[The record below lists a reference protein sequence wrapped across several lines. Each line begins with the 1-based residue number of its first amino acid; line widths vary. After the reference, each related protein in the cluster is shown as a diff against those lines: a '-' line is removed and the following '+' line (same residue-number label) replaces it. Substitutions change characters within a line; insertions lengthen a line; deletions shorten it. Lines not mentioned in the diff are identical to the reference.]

1 MTTPSPVG
9 SPFGSPRLLAS
20 LGEVGLAFHK
30 PAGLRVHPAN
40 DDGQDDLVSWLSRQP
55 DLPAGLAP
63 AHRIDGSASGIVL
76 CAATPQARGV
86 LSGWFAEGKVGKT
99 YLAVVQGRTRASGT
113 IRRKLQDARRGKPL
127 AAVTRY
133 RKLEWLGS
141 FTLVAVQIETGRKH
155 QIRRH
160 MQGIGHAVVGD
171 ERYRP
176 KRLRKVPAFPGRL
189 WLHAR
194 AVELPDGQVVEDP
207 LPDELLAHL
216 DALREGAERLKAAA
230 HEE

>member
-1 MTTPSPVG
+1 MA
-9 SPFGSPRLLAS
+9 PFAPPHVLAD
-20 LGEVGLAFHK
+20 LGDQVYALHK
-30 PAGLRVHPAN
+30 PAGLRVHPAD
-40 DDGQDDLVSWLSRQP
+40 DDGQDDLVSWLSRQA

-63 AHRIDGSASGIVL
+63 AHRIDGAASGIVL
-76 CAATPQARGV
+76 CAATPEGRGRV
-86 LSGWFAEGKVGKT
+86 SGWFAEQALTKT
-99 YLAVVQGRTRASGT
+99 YLAVVQGRTRKSGVV
-113 IRRKLQDARRGKPL
+113 RRKLQDARRGKRL

-133 RKLEWLGS
+133 RKLEWLGA

-160 MQGIGHAVVGD
+160 LQGIGHALVGD

-194 AVELPDGQVVEDP
+194 ALELPDGRVVEDP
-207 LPDELLAHL
+207 LPAELLAHL
-216 DALREGAERLKAAA
+216 DVLRAGAARLAAKAG
-230 HEE
+230 EE